1 MSKQEKKRMV
11 IDYKNL
17 TDEMLA
23 LLDEQY
29 PTGFNGHY
37 TKFPNSKGE
46 IISAVR
52 LETDDT
58 IYLVKISAQMKQIL
72 TEAEMDEMIKPN
84 EKELEEEESSDEE
97 ESEADSRNSDSEE
110 D

>member
-1 MSKQEKKRMV
+1 MV

>member
-1 MSKQEKKRMV
+1 MV

-58 IYLVKISAQMKQIL
+58 IYLVKISAHMKQIL
-72 TEAEMDEMIKPN
+72 TEAEMDEMIKPD
-84 EKELEEEESSDEE
+84 EKELEEEESNDEE
-97 ESEADSRNSDSEE
+97 ESDNGSRNTDSEE
-110 D
+110 E

>member
-58 IYLVKISAQMKQIL
+58 IYLVKISAQMKQNL
-72 TEAEMDEMIKPN
+72 TEAEMDEMVKPN
-84 EKELEEEESSDEE
+84 EKDMEEEEGSEEEESESNPRSTDGDEE
-97 ESEADSRNSDSEE
+97 
-110 D
+110 

>member
-17 TDEMLA
+17 TDEILA

-72 TEAEMDEMIKPN
+72 TEAEMDEMVKPN
-84 EKELEEEESSDEE
+84 EKDMEEEEGSEEEESESNPRSTDGDEE
-97 ESEADSRNSDSEE
+97 
-110 D
+110 

>member
-29 PTGFNGHY
+29 PTGYNGHY

-72 TEAEMDEMIKPN
+72 TEAEMAEMVKPN
-84 EKELEEEESSDEE
+84 EKDLEEEEGSEEE
-97 ESEADSRNSDSEE
+97 ESESNPRSTDGDEE
-110 D
+110 

>member
-1 MSKQEKKRMV
+1 MV
-11 IDYKNL
+11 IDFKNL
-17 TDEMLA
+17 TDGMLA

-84 EKELEEEESSDEE
+84 EKDLEEEESGSEEEE
-97 ESEADSRNSDSEE
+97 ESGSGARNADAEE
-110 D
+110 E

>member
-72 TEAEMDEMIKPN
+72 TEAEMDEMIKPD
-84 EKELEEEESSDEE
+84 EKELEEEEGSDEE
-97 ESEADSRNSDSEE
+97 ESEDGSRNADSEE

>member
-23 LLDEQY
+23 
-29 PTGFNGHY
+29 

-72 TEAEMDEMIKPN
+72 TEAEMDEMVKPN
-84 EKELEEEESSDEE
+84 EKDMEEEEGSEEEESESNPRSTDGDEE
-97 ESEADSRNSDSEE
+97 
-110 D
+110 